1 MSDSLKNFLIELVI
15 GFVAAIAICLM
26 VDVTGAE
33 TTADLLRLLS
43 DGFFAAA
50 AIFLAVGG
58 ITFTTNGGVFDG
70 LGFTFKSVIGRFK
83 RDYEENRV
91 TFAEYREE
99 QRKKA
104 RSPKNTLL
112 VGLILLVISLIFVSA
127 FYLTAN

>member
-83 RDYEENRV
+83 RDYEENRDMERIV
-91 TFAEYREE
+91 NSLAPFLKESFVDKMVRNSI
-99 QRKKA
+99 KK
-104 RSPKNTLL
+104 KKD
-112 VGLILLVISLIFVSA
+112 
-127 FYLTAN
+127 